1 MLDICA
7 EGSSMEV
14 SPPIQFRIEWADSQ
28 GKVTRPGCRPNL
40 TFGVSSVSQPGVK
53 TDVPPATR
61 APTLASLVSG
71 VAGLRV
77 YRPQNPVDQLA
88 VSRGILE
95 DVPSRERSDQ
105 ILLRKHTIR
114 RCPPKPL
121 AIHTYRCPSA
131 RGNSHHLNPYLKP
144 SSASINGVSDCFTQS
159 FDTICSPS
167 HMPSCRSKY

>member
-1 MLDICA
+1 MGRYA
-7 EGSSMEV
+7 
-14 SPPIQFRIEWADSQ
+14 R
-28 GKVTRPGCRPNL
+28 KVTASWL
-40 TFGVSSVSQPGVK
+40 
-53 TDVPPATR
+53 PAHFNFWGFLGESARGENRRSPCDTG
-61 APTLASLVSG
+61 PTLASLVSG

-167 HMPSCRSKY
+167 HMPSCR

>member
-28 GKVTRPGCRPNL
+28 GKSPLLGCRPIL

-53 TDVPPATR
+53 TDVPPAIW

-105 ILLRKHTIR
+105 ILLRKHHQALPAEAPGHPHIPLPLRTWKQ
-114 RCPPKPL
+114 PPFESILETFLGINKRSQRLLHPVL
-121 AIHTYRCPSA
+121 RHNLLPVPHAIVQ
-131 RGNSHHLNPYLKP
+131 
-144 SSASINGVSDCFTQS
+144 IEV
-159 FDTICSPS
+159 
-167 HMPSCRSKY
+167 

>member
-28 GKVTRPGCRPNL
+28 GKSPLLGCRPIL
-40 TFGVSSVSQPGVK
+40 ILRPPRQVKSDACDTDRPPTF
-53 TDVPPATR
+53 
-61 APTLASLVSG
+61 LVSG
-71 VAGLRV
+71 VAALRV

-167 HMPSCRSKY
+167 HTPSCR

>member
-28 GKVTRPGCRPNL
+28 GKSPLLGCRPIL

-77 YRPQNPVDQLA
+77 YRLQNPVDQLA

-95 DVPSRERSDQ
+95 DVPCGDHSDQ
-105 ILLRKHTIR
+105 ILFGK
-114 RCPPKPL
+114 
-121 AIHTYRCPSA
+121 
-131 RGNSHHLNPYLKP
+131 HHLNPYFGQGLRRATP
-144 SSASINGVSDCFTQS
+144 NGCFHVRRETFLGINK
-159 FDTICSPS
+159 
-167 HMPSCRSKY
+167 RS

>member
-7 EGSSMEV
+7 DGSSIEV

-28 GKVTRPGCRPNL
+28 GKSPLLGCRPIL
-40 TFGVSSVSQPGVK
+40 TFGVSSVSQPRVK
-53 TDVPPATR
+53 TDRRSPCDTG
-61 APTLASLVSG
+61 PTLASLVSG

-105 ILLRKHTIR
+105 ILLRKHHQALPAEAPGHPHIPLPLRTWKQ
-114 RCPPKPL
+114 PPFE
-121 AIHTYRCPSA
+121 
-131 RGNSHHLNPYLKP
+131 
-144 SSASINGVSDCFTQS
+144 SILETFLGINK
-159 FDTICSPS
+159 
-167 HMPSCRSKY
+167 RS